1 MTVQAYRARVVFPV
15 AAPPIEDGVVV
26 VESGRIARIGRQAP
40 AGVDVEDLGD
50 TLLLPG
56 FVNAHC
62 HLEFSHL
69 KRRIGRKGV
78 ALPTWIRQIIEKRP
92 TAKKIGKSIAGGL
105 EQSIRSGTTTL
116 AEICR
121 TETEAYSTGAL
132 SPRLVLLQESIGFS
146 QARAGSALA
155 AAEQRLAELQDFIK
169 REIIGAASGT
179 DGAAIEGDLSPF
191 GSGLCDA
198 PPLPSKWVGGKYRV
212 GVSPHAPYTASPQLI
227 RELVSVAVSQDMPVA
242 LHLAES
248 PEELQLLQEGK
259 GPFQQ
264 ILEERGMWDPWVIG
278 RGSTPLDY
286 LRMLTRAP
294 KALVVHGNY
303 LDYPA
308 LAMMARHS
316 SAMSLVYCPRTHA
329 HFKHKPYPLATAL
342 ELGVPVCL
350 GTDSLASNPD
360 LSILGEMREVAQRHP
375 QVAPETILHMATQA
389 GAQALGLIDV
399 GSIRP
404 GAHADLVAVPL
415 PQGAKG
421 LPSRLLAHVLYDE
434 EVSVDSVWLSGER
447 VESVAV

>member
-1 MTVQAYRARVVFPV
+1 MTIQAFRARVVFPV

-26 VESGRIARIGRQAP
+26 IEAGRIVRIGRQAP
-40 AGVDVEDLGD
+40 ANAEVEDLGD
-50 TLLLPG
+50 VALMPG

-69 KRRIGRKGV
+69 KRRVGRKGV
-78 ALPTWIRQIIEKRP
+78 TLPTWIRQIIEKRP
-92 TAKKIGKSIAGGL
+92 PAKKIGKAISGGL
-105 EQSIRSGTTTL
+105 EQSLRSGTTTL

-121 TETEAYSTGAL
+121 TETEAYATTAP

-155 AAEQRLAELQDFIK
+155 AAEQRLQELHDFVHGQLV
-169 REIIGAASGT
+169 RQASGT
-179 DGAAIEGDLSPF
+179 DGAAINNEALDR
-191 GSGLCDA
+191 GLA
-198 PPLPSKWVGGKYRV
+198 LNGAAPLPSKWVGGKYRV

-248 PEELQLLQEGK
+248 PEELQLLNEGK

-329 HFKHKPYPLATAL
+329 HFKHTPYPLATAL

-360 LSILGEMREVAQRHP
+360 LSILGEMREVAARHP
-375 QVAPETILHMATQA
+375 QVDPVEILRMGTLA
-389 GAQALGLIDV
+389 GAQALGLTDV
-399 GSIRP
+399 GAIRP
-404 GAHADLVAVPL
+404 GAHADLVSVPFPTGVEGRPAEL
-415 PQGAKG
+415 FG
-421 LPSRLLAHVLYDE
+421 RLLAE
-434 EVSVDSVWLSGER
+434 EIDVDTVWLGGQR
-447 VESVAV
+447 MGAVAV

>member
-1 MTVQAYRARVVFPV
+1 MTVQALRARVVFPV
-15 AAPPIEDGVVV
+15 AAPPIEDAVVV
-26 VESGRIARIGRQAP
+26 VESGRVVRIGRQAP
-40 AGVDVEDLGD
+40 SGVEVEDLGD
-50 TLLLPG
+50 VALMPG

-92 TAKKIGKSIAGGL
+92 AAKKIGKSIAGGL
-105 EQSIRSGTTTL
+105 EESLRCGTTTL

-121 TETEAYSTGAL
+121 TETDAYSIGGP

-155 AAEQRLAELQDFIK
+155 AAEQRLQELHDFVK
-169 REIIGAASGT
+169 REILAPASGT
-179 DGAAIEGDLSPF
+179 DGAAIDGDLSPF
-191 GSGLCDA
+191 GSAFSDA

-248 PEELQLLQEGK
+248 PEELQLLDEGK
-259 GPFQQ
+259 GPFQE

-360 LSILGEMREVAQRHP
+360 LSILGEMREVALRHP
-375 QVAPETILHMATQA
+375 QVAPETILHMGTQA
-389 GAQALGLIDV
+389 GAQALGLSDV
-399 GSIRP
+399 GVIRP

-415 PQGAKG
+415 PGHARG
-421 LPSRLLAHVLYDE
+421 LPSDLLRHVFASEDA
-434 EVSVDSVWLSGER
+434 EVETVWLSGQR
-447 VESVAV
+447 LESVAA